1 MFLLKT
7 VLGTSPATSEKE
19 FAAYDDLF
27 EQWET
32 VKDECGAATETE
44 VLDLDELQTLV
55 GVEVECD
62 DHVVETVG
70 AHGEVSTV
78 DGEVHQLADGADGA
92 EEFLLVAVVVGEG
105 GDDLEHL
112 AAHVAE
118 GVVQVQFQVDAVGLH
133 VVAPH
138 GEDPVGVVVAPTVA
152 EEDAGDG
159 VACIGVAGWAERP
172 WRSRAGSS
180 RGSPPPGRRRGVGLA
195 SRPPRRERGLAGGCR
210 T

>member
-1 MFLLKT
+1 MFEYDTL
-7 VLGTSPATSEKE
+7 VLAEDGVGDVTGDLGEGIC
-19 FAAYDDLF
+19 AYDDLF

-44 VLDLDELQTLV
+44 VFDLDELQTLV

-159 VACIGVAGWAERP
+159 VACIGVADGL
-172 WRSRAGSS
+172 
-180 RGSPPPGRRRGVGLA
+180 RGRGGVELEVVGVHRHLG
-195 SRPPRRERGLAGGCR
+195 EDGVLG
-210 T
+210 